1 MVPLRYTKGNLVKNC
16 GFEIGPH
23 VFKNFSTWVL
33 LLPKI
38 DDIVSLLPGWIIES
52 LKPAKSIDSKHFQVP
67 KGLAAIELVGG
78 RETAIAQIMRTIP
91 NKLYK
96 LSFTIGDA
104 KNGCHGSMMVEAFVA
119 KETLKVKYESI
130 GKGGFKT
137 ASFEFEAISNRTRL
151 TFYSAFYHTKLNDY
165 GHFCGPVLDDVKF
178 FPVRH

>member
-1 MVPLRYTKGNLVKNC
+1 MVPLRYTKGNLVKIC

-23 VFKNFSTWVL
+23 VFKNFSTWVVI
-33 LLPKI
+33 LPKI
-38 DDIVSLLPGWIIES
+38 HGIVSLLPGWIIES

-78 RETAIAQIMRTIP
+78 RETAIAQIIRTIP

-104 KNGCHGSMMVEAFVA
+104 KNGCHGSMIVEAFVA
-119 KETLKVKYESI
+119 KETSR
-130 GKGGFKT
+130 FKT
-137 ASFEFEAISNRTRL
+137 TSFEFEPISNRTRL

-165 GHFCGPVLDDVKF
+165 GHFCGPVLSWMMLRF
-178 FPVRH
+178 FMFVIKHLEI